1 MPLTLLRQAGAAD
14 AREAAIR
21 DTIAAVFRD
30 HAYDRG
36 IRESL
41 WQRFAAWVAR
51 RFAEL
56 RELLD
61 SSPGLGWALAVV
73 TALLLVAIVA
83 RAVWVARLRARRR
96 AELDAMGAGGARS
109 RALGDPWQLAQRN
122 AAEGRYT
129 EAAHL
134 LYLALLEAVARRER
148 IRLHPSKTV
157 GDYARELR
165 RNSSSLFARYRE
177 FARSYE
183 TVVYGLGTC
192 DRERW
197 ERLDALARDIVVP
210 RG

>member
-1 MPLTLLRQAGAAD
+1 MALTLLRQDGARD
-14 AREAAIR
+14 AAVR

-30 HAYDRG
+30 GSYDRG

-41 WQRFAAWVAR
+41 WQRFAAWLAR
-51 RFAEL
+51 RFADL
-56 RELLD
+56 RDLLD
-61 SSPGLGWALAVV
+61 RSPGLGWTLAVIV
-73 TALLLVAIVA
+73 VAVVVALVA
-83 RAVWVARLRARRR
+83 RAAYVAHVRALRQASLDDGAPGGSRTRL
-96 AELDAMGAGGARS
+96 
-109 RALGDPWQLAQRN
+109 LGDPWQLAQRH

-134 LYLALLEAVARRER
+134 LYRALLEAVARRER

-165 RNSSSLFARYRE
+165 QRSSSLFARYRD
-177 FARSYE
+177 FARTYE

-197 ERLDALARDIVVP
+197 ERLDALARDIVAP